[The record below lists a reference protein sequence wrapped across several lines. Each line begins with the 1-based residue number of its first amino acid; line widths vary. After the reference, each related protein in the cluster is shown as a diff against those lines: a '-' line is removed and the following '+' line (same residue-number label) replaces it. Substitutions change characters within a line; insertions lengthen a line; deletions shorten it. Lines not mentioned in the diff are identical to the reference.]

1 MHDEYDETLLF
12 IKELGRL
19 MDDYEKCDDREAKDE
34 IYKDIL
40 LLSDAILQIH

>member
-1 MHDEYDETLLF
+1 MHDEFETLLF

-19 MDDYEKCDDREAKDE
+19 MDDYEKCDNQEAKDE
-34 IYKDIL
+34 IYQDIL

>member
-1 MHDEYDETLLF
+1 MHDEYETLLF

-19 MDDYEKCDDREAKDE
+19 MADYDKCDNQEAKNE

-40 LLSDAILQIH
+40 LLSDALLQIH